1 MKHNLTEQEFRVA
14 LDETKVLLSEA
25 AAKGALNDF
34 WVVIDCDSE
43 NFRDYLFR
51 SNTQGLIDIVC
62 KKHKA
67 LCTRKVLNDIALFAA
82 GDKDKA
88 EKEAKRR
95 AKNMK
100 VELVNEKSGCDK
112 CAKAKDALR
121 AKASAYRKE
130 AHDKKGDQKV
140 TATLILKAK
149 DADKAAD
156 DASCESCKATV
167 NESGCAG
174 CARNKEDHL
183 AAAKKAEHEAKM
195 LGRHNPEAAKAMASK
210 AKMEKSLANE
220 KCGAC
225 RKASGENPGTKVYEN
240 HYAPRNTVAAKG
252 DLASSTDDTVYSA
265 NPSERM
271 DRVSGAKPGPHDPT
285 TPEHKDTVKVPS
297 SITKVLESR
306 AKDAREH
313 SEKLP
318 VTHTDDKQFYSD
330 LATMFEDLNSY
341 LKSGTTQDIK
351 MANVFMNT
359 LMGPMLNEI
368 PTEVSRFITYGG
380 SHAPL
385 KSFVNSIT
393 VPQGGYGIG
402 KDGTISKGKK

>member
-67 LCTRKVLNDIALFAA
+67 LTTRKVLNDIALFAA

-100 VELVNEKSGCDK
+100 VELVNE
-112 CAKAKDALR
+112 A
-121 AKASAYRKE
+121 
-130 AHDKKGDQKV
+130 
-140 TATLILKAK
+140 
-149 DADKAAD
+149 
-156 DASCESCKATV
+156 
-167 NESGCAG
+167 GCAG

-195 LGRHNPEAAKAMASK
+195 MARSNPQAAKMMTSK

-297 SITKVLESR
+297 SITKILESR

-380 SHAPL
+380 THAPL